1 MWCCRC
7 IILRIFLQVRRPR
20 PPDGVPGP
28 SRLGGQGGV
37 LSGIFQHFLENKGNP
52 AQKKSLLRKA
62 APLYRRASL
71 LGPQAAL
78 EAVLGGSWGV
88 LGRYFGRYW
97 VVLGVLGMSWASL
110 GGSWGGLG
118 GSWGLQGRS
127 WAGPGRLLGGSW
139 GAFGGLGG
147 VLESDLEPSGASWRH
162 LENSLIFW
170 LWRFC
175 GVIVV

>member
-1 MWCCRC
+1 MGGAGSARRNEGGPPPQVAFCR
-7 IILRIFLQVRRPR
+7 RV
-20 PPDGVPGP
+20 G
-28 SRLGGQGGV
+28 
-37 LSGIFQHFLENKGNP
+37 LSSDIFQGLTRLCRSQGSP
-52 AQKKSLLRKA
+52 AVLRKA
-62 APLYRRASL
+62 APWYRRASL

-78 EAVLGGSWGV
+78 EAVLGGSWAV

-147 VLESDLEPSGASWRH
+147 VLESDLGPSWGILGLLEAS
-162 LENSLIFW
+162 
-170 LWRFC
+170 
-175 GVIVV
+175 